1 MLRVASWST
10 MGNDS
15 VLATYPV
22 TIAVRKVE
30 LGDLGDRLQLVRAL
44 FEAQLLIGFTT

>member
-1 MLRVASWST
+1 MLRVTPWNT

-15 VLATYPV
+15 VLFTYSV
-22 TIAVRKVE
+22 AIAVRMVA

-44 FEAQLLIGFTT
+44 FEAQLLVGFTA